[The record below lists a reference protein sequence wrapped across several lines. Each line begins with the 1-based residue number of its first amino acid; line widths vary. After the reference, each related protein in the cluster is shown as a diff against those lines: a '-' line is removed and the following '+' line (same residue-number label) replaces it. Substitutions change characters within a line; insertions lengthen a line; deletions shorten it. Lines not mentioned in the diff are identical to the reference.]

1 MSELFQIHEDDLVEL
16 ERLGPLLA
24 HDLFPVLAKLE
35 GVPGGANR
43 IRKQLEKVKEI
54 LSNVR
59 WDYFPWT
66 NCEVIPVADK
76 PEPQ

>member
-1 MSELFQIHEDDLVEL
+1 MSRLFTINEDDLCEM
-16 ERLGPLLA
+16 ERLGPILA
-24 HDLFPVLAKLE
+24 QDLFPTLAQLE

-59 WDYFPWT
+59 WNYFPWT
-66 NCEVIPVADK
+66 NCEVIPAD
-76 PEPQ
+76 EPIEPS